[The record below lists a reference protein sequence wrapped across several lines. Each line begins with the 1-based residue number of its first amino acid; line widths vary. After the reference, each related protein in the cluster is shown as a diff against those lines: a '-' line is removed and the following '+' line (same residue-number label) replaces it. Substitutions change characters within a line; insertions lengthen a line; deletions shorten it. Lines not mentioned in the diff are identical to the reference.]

1 MSDRIDIAVSEQG
14 ASTCVRALNQLA
26 DSSMKLSPSLAKSL
40 RGRALRL
47 GESLEKTVQSAAIVI
62 LDTVVHRTPH
72 DTGEARANWVA
83 AIRISRPPNTPTK
96 ETDYDG
102 DATVAKGVAVIQNT
116 KRQPGQIVFI
126 SNSAPHIVP
135 LNEGHSKQAPAGF
148 VELAVQAGVDSVKRA
163 KGSLLKQ
170 HV

>member
-1 MSDRIDIAVSEQG
+1 MSDRIDIAVLESG
-14 ASTCVRALNQLA
+14 ASTCIRALNQLA
-26 DSSMKLSPSLAKSL
+26 DASQRLSPALAKSL

-47 GESLEKTVQSAAIVI
+47 GISLEREVQNAAIAI

-72 DTGEARANWVA
+72 DTGEARKNWVV
-83 AIRISRPPNTPTK
+83 AIRTSRPPNTPTK

-102 DATVAKGVAVIQNT
+102 DATVAEGVAIIQNT
-116 KRQPGQIVFI
+116 KRQPGQAIFI

-135 LNEGHSKQAPAGF
+135 LNQGHSKQAPAGF

-163 KGSLLKQ
+163 KGSLLK
-170 HV
+170 